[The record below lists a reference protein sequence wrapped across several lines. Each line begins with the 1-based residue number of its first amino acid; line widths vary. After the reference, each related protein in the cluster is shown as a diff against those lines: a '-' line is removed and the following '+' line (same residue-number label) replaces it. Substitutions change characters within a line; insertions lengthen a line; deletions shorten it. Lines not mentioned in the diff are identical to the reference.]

1 MTTQIP
7 QKAKLTQKLGS
18 YNYQLIIPI
27 EVERKIRFACQR
39 VWNTEWSGVLFFN
52 YEGSFENDDLK
63 IICKDIYIMD
73 IGSQTYTE
81 FDMNPDVISYMTDN
95 IELLECQ
102 LGLIHSHNNMS
113 TFFSGTDQ
121 ATLLDEGI
129 DRNNFVSLI
138 VNNAGNYTAAIT
150 RKVTSKEV
158 HETSVYEFFGEGEK
172 EDSKNYVID
181 KDEIEWF
188 YLKVVKENDEFS
200 FPDMDSRFEEI
211 KKSKEVKARM
221 VTTNNFSMQ
230 KNLPSA
236 NNQPTI
242 PNKVEVQKELPFEE
256 VIDLSKY
263 KFNKDTIKT
272 LLLQCITGSVVLSSE
287 SRLDPVK
294 WCGTMVKMY
303 ENRFGKG
310 DEGMRFFSLWADTY
324 TEFLTWYAED
334 DKLYEKGLTEDEVQA
349 VCAYNLIEE
358 LEKLPQNI
366 YIKGYIEA
374 LQKYTII

>member
-102 LGLIHSHNNMS
+102 LGLIHSHASMS

-172 EDSKNYVID
+172 EDSKNYIVN
-181 KDEIEWF
+181 KEEIEWF
-188 YLKVVKENDEFS
+188 YLKVIKENDEFS

-211 KKSKEVKARM
+211 KKSKEAKAKL
-221 VTTNNFSMQ
+221 TTANNFPMQ
-230 KNLPSA
+230 SFSSVNK
-236 NNQPTI
+236 QPAV

-256 VIDLSKY
+256 VADLSNY
-263 KFNKDTIKT
+263 KFNKETIKT

-294 WCGTMVKMY
+294 WCSTMVKMY

-310 DEGMRFFSLWADTY
+310 VEGLKFFTLWADTY

-334 DKLYEKGLTEDEVQA
+334 DKLYQEGLTEDEVQA

-366 YIKGYIEA
+366 YIKRYIEA
-374 LQKYTII
+374 LQKYTML

>member
-18 YNYQLIIPI
+18 YNYQLVIPI

-95 IELLECQ
+95 RELLECQ
-102 LGLIHSHNNMS
+102 LGLIHSHASMS

-121 ATLLDEGI
+121 TTLLEEGI

-138 VNNAGNYTAAIT
+138 VNNAGNYTAALT

-211 KKSKEVKARM
+211 KKSKEAKAKIA
-221 VTTNNFSMQ
+221 TANNFPMQ
-230 KNLPSA
+230 SFPSV
-236 NNQPTI
+236 NKQPVVS
-242 PNKVEVQKELPFEE
+242 NKVEVQKELPFEE
-256 VIDLSKY
+256 VADLSNY

-310 DEGMRFFSLWADTY
+310 DEGMRFFSIWADSY

-334 DKLYEKGLTEDEVQA
+334 DKLYEEGLTEDEVQA